1 MRTAAYL
8 FLVVVLAIGIGVVLS
23 PPSSTAQAPVSPT
36 DQWIALSTDTPDG
49 IQQVVVIDPRSHVMS
64 VYHVEKA
71 NGVITLKSVRN
82 VRGDLMMDEF
92 NTSHPLPREIRAILQ
107 NR

>member
-1 MRTAAYL
+1 MRTVAYL
-8 FLVVVLAIGIGVVLS
+8 LVVIGLVCGGWLALG
-23 PPSSTAQAPVSPT
+23 PHTSTAQAPVAPT
-36 DQWIALSTDTPDG
+36 DQWIALTTDTVEG
-49 IQQVVVIDPRSHVMS
+49 AQQVVVIDPRSHVMS

-71 NGVITLKSVRN
+71 SGVIALKSVRN